1 MRYTIPLSYNPIDV
15 DRLADTLK
23 RYQGQHHNQI
33 ITDFEA
39 TMCRVTGSPY
49 AVALNSGTAAIHL
62 ALKVLG
68 IGKGDYVL
76 APTFTYVATINPILY
91 LSANPVLIDSEKT
104 TWNMDPNLVEE
115 AIKKLNAEGK
125 KPKAMV
131 IVHTYGMPSQM
142 DRLLD
147 IASKEGLAVLE
158 DAAESLGSTYRDQ
171 MVGTFGDVGV
181 YSFNNN
187 KVVTTYGGGFL
198 VTKNQKWA
206 AKVRFWA
213 NQSREDLPY
222 YDHHETGYNY
232 AMGPLNAVAGLA
244 QLTDLQGNVTTR
256 REHTEAYRSALE
268 EKCMAFQ
275 TEMPG
280 MYANRWFSTCLF
292 PDEATRHRVSSV
304 LEANGIETRP
314 LWRPMHQQP
323 VFSPFESINRG
334 VADDYFRRGIC
345 LPSGNALTPSDREK
359 VVSLIT
365 ATL

>member
-1 MRYTIPLSYNPIDV
+1 MRYTIPLSYNPIEV
-15 DRLADTLK
+15 DRLAETLK
-23 RYQGQHHNQI
+23 RYQGQHHNQL
-33 ITDFEA
+33 ITDFEK
-39 TMCRVTGSPY
+39 TICRVIGSPY

-68 IGKGDYVL
+68 VTTGDYVL

-91 LSANPVLIDSEKT
+91 LGASPVLIDSEST
-104 TWNMDPNLVEE
+104 TWNMDPDLVEE
-115 AIKKLNAEGK
+115 AIGKLKAEGK

-131 IVHTYGMPSQM
+131 VVHTYGMPSQM
-142 DRLLD
+142 DRLLE
-147 IASKEGLAVLE
+147 IAGREEILVLE
-158 DAAESLGSTYRDQ
+158 DAAESLGSSYHNQ
-171 MVGTFGDVGV
+171 MVGTLGDVGV

-187 KVVTTYGGGFL
+187 KVVTTYGGGIL
-198 VTKNQKWA
+198 VTKAPEWA
-206 AKVRFWA
+206 SKVRFWA

-232 AMGPLNAVAGLA
+232 AMGPLNSAAGLS
-244 QLTDLQGNVTTR
+244 QLPDLQDNVNTR
-256 REHTEAYRSALE
+256 RGHANAYRSALE
-268 EKCMAFQ
+268 EKGVTFQ

-292 PDEATRHRVSSV
+292 PDEATRDRICSV

-334 VADDYFRRGIC
+334 VAEDYFRRGIC
-345 LPSGNALTPSDREK
+345 LPSGNALTPADREK
-359 VVSLIT
+359 VIGLVK

>member
-1 MRYTIPLSYNPIDV
+1 MRYTIPLSYNPIAI

-23 RYQGQHHNQI
+23 RYQGQHHNQL

-39 TMCRVTGSPY
+39 AMCRITSSPY

-68 IGKGDYVL
+68 ITSGDYVL

-91 LSANPVLIDSEKT
+91 LGANPVLIDSERI
-104 TWNMDPNLVEE
+104 TWNMDPDLVEE
-115 AIKKLNAEGK
+115 AIKKLKAEGK
-125 KPKAMV
+125 KPKTMV
-131 IVHTYGMPSQM
+131 VVHTYGMPSQM
-142 DRLLD
+142 DRLLK
-147 IASKEGLAVLE
+147 IANREGLAVLE

-187 KVVTTYGGGFL
+187 KVVTTYGGGVL
-198 VTKNQKWA
+198 VTKNEKWA
-206 AKVRFWA
+206 SKVRFWA

-232 AMGPLNAVAGLA
+232 AMGPLNAAAGLA

-256 REHTEAYRSALE
+256 REHTEAYRLVLG
-268 EKCMAFQ
+268 EKGIAFQ

-292 PDEATRHRVSSV
+292 PDEATLDRASSV

-334 VADDYFRRGIC
+334 VADDFFRRGIC
-345 LPSGNALTPSDREK
+345 LPSGNALTPADREK
-359 VVSLIT
+359 VMSLVKTI
-365 ATL
+365 L

>member
-15 DRLADTLK
+15 DRLADMLK
-23 RYQGQHHNQI
+23 RYQGQHHNQL

-39 TMCRVTGSPY
+39 AMCRITGSPY

-91 LSANPVLIDSEKT
+91 LGANPVFIDSEKT
-104 TWNMDPNLVEE
+104 TWNMDPILVEE
-115 AIKKLNAEGK
+115 AIKKLKAEGK
-125 KPKAMV
+125 KPKV
-131 IVHTYGMPSQM
+131 LVVVHTYGMPCQM
-142 DRLLD
+142 DRLLE
-147 IASKEGLAVLE
+147 IARREDLFILE
-158 DAAESLGSTYRDQ
+158 DAAESLGSLYKGQ
-171 MVGTFGDVGV
+171 MVGTLGDVGV

-187 KVVTTYGGGFL
+187 KVVTTYGGGVL
-198 VTKNQKWA
+198 VTKNEKWA
-206 AKVRFWA
+206 LKVRFWA

-222 YDHHETGYNY
+222 YDHRETGYNY
-232 AMGPLNAVAGLA
+232 AMGPLNAATGLT
-244 QLTDLQGNVTTR
+244 QLADLQDYVNIR
-256 REHTEAYRSALE
+256 RGHADAYRSALE
-268 EKCMAFQ
+268 KSGIAFQ

-280 MYANRWFSTCLF
+280 MHANRWFSTCLF
-292 PDEATRHRVSSV
+292 SDEATRDRVSSV
-304 LEANGIETRP
+304 LAANGIETRP

-323 VFSPFESINRG
+323 VFSPYESVNRG
-334 VADDYFRRGIC
+334 VAEEYFRRGIC

-359 VVSLIT
+359 VIRLVK

>member
-23 RYQGQHHNQI
+23 RYQGQHHNQL

-39 TMCRVTGSPY
+39 AMCRVTGSPY
-49 AVALNSGTAAIHL
+49 TVALNSGTAAIHL

-68 IGKGDYVL
+68 IGTGDYVL
-76 APTFTYVATINPILY
+76 APSFTYVATINPILY
-91 LSANPVLIDSEKT
+91 LGANPVLIDSEKT
-104 TWNMDPNLVEE
+104 TWNMDPNLAEE
-115 AIKKLNAEGK
+115 AIGTLKAEGK

-131 IVHTYGMPSQM
+131 VVHTYGMPCQM
-142 DRLLD
+142 DKLLN
-147 IASKEGLAVLE
+147 IAKREGLFMLE
-158 DAAESLGSTYRDQ
+158 DAAESLGSTYADQ

-187 KVVTTYGGGFL
+187 KVVTTYGGGVL
-198 VTKNQKWA
+198 VTKNEDWA
-206 AKVRFWA
+206 SKVRFWA

-232 AMGPLNAVAGLA
+232 AMGPLNAAAGLA
-244 QLTDLQGNVTTR
+244 QLADLQVNVGTR
-256 REHTEAYRSALE
+256 RGHADAYRSAFGE
-268 EKCMAFQ
+268 SGIAFQ
-275 TEMPG
+275 AEMPG

-323 VFSPFESINRG
+323 VFSPFERINRG
-334 VADDYFRRGIC
+334 VAEGYFRRGIC
-345 LPSGNALTPSDREK
+345 LPSGNTLTPADREK
-359 VVSLIT
+359 VISLVK
-365 ATL
+365 ATW